1 MPDGSVRNPLLITGV
16 GKRVGLALAQHFMQ
30 RGQPVIGTYRSE
42 RAELNGLWEAGATLL
57 QCDFYQQ
64 ASVAALI
71 DKIRETTPAL
81 RGIIHNASD
90 WLPDSSGADHAH
102 VIEKMMTVHVN
113 VPYQL
118 NMSLQT
124 LLRADTAPLKHIIH
138 ITDYVAEKG
147 SKKHIAYAASKAA
160 LANMTLSFAARFA
173 PDISVNAIAPAL
185 LLFNEMDTDDYKA
198 NAVKKA
204 LLQKEGGLQE
214 LIASVDFLLASTFI
228 TGRTLYLDGGR
239 HLV

>member
-16 GKRVGLALAQHFMQ
+16 GKRVGLALAQHFLQ
-30 RGQPVIGTYRSE
+30 QGQPVIGTYRSDHAALNNL
-42 RAELNGLWEAGATLL
+42 RAAGATLFH
-57 QCDFYQQ
+57 CDFYQQ
-64 ASVAALI
+64 ESVDALI
-71 DKIRETTPAL
+71 SKIRQTTSAL

-90 WLPDSSGADHAH
+90 WQPDSSGSDHAH
-102 VIEKMMTVHVN
+102 VIEKMMAVHVS

-124 LLRADTAPLKHIIH
+124 LLLADTNALKHIIH

-147 SKKHIAYAASKAA
+147 SSKHIAYAASKAA

-185 LLFNEMDTDDYKA
+185 LMFNETDTEDYKA
-198 NAVKKA
+198 KTVKKA

-214 LIASVDFLLASTFI
+214 LIASVDFLFASAFI